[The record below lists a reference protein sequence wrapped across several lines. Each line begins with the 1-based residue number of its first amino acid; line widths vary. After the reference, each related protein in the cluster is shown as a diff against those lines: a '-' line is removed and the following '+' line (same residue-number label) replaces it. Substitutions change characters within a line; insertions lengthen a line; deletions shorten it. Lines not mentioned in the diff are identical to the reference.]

1 MPVVKPK
8 SVHETPERLINYIL
22 NPDKNEQMKFASGIC
37 CHADAETAYQEFKDL
52 FERYGRVKF
61 HKRSLSGDNKDDI
74 LMFHYIQSFK
84 PGECSPE
91 LAHKIGAEWAR
102 RVFGDKRP
110 VLISTHDDKH
120 HVHNHF
126 AVSVYDYNGN
136 RWYENKTSLRRCREV
151 SDKLA
156 IEYGLSVI
164 DQPEYH
170 SNQRYG
176 DWLHRKTGTSWKV
189 KLTNDIDRLIMDS
202 SVNSVDDLVDK
213 LKAKGYEVRRRKYIS
228 IRAPRGKHFI
238 RSLKLGDG
246 YSLEALMYRIIN
258 RDTVMS
264 ATALS
269 KYEGIQYKYALCLRE
284 IQMMLYRKKENTL
297 RATYNDLLRSSEL
310 LCFLVNNHI
319 SDDEQF
325 KEFVSAA
332 DEKFRESEGKQA
344 DIVRRCGFEE
354 KLIADSKRF
363 LELWRNDE
371 RMPEETEELEN
382 YRVLIDYGI
391 YKPGEVDRHRGKL
404 KKLREELAEVTS
416 ETEELKAERKTASDN
431 YRYYLEQMQGDLGMI
446 LKRKRAEQEERQ
458 KDHRDIAEID
468 RTQEEPQEYRD
479 SLRRST
485 EAR

>member
-1 MPVVKPK
+1 MPVVKPI
-8 SVHETPERLINYIL
+8 SVHETPQRLIKYIL
-22 NPDKNEQMKFASGIC
+22 NPDKNEEMKFATGIC
-37 CHADAETAYQEFKDL
+37 CHADPDTAFEEFREIFNVFADKNFYKRAL
-52 FERYGRVKF
+52 EKKEREE
-61 HKRSLSGDNKDDI
+61 I
-74 LMFHYIQSFK
+74 LLFHYVQSFK

-91 LAHKIGAEWAR
+91 LAHRIGVEWAR
-102 RVFGDKRP
+102 RVFGDNRP
-110 VLISTHDDKH
+110 VLVSTHDDRSH
-120 HVHNHF
+120 IHNHF
-126 AVSVYDYNGN
+126 AVSVFDYDGK
-136 RWYENKTSLRRCREV
+136 RWYSNKKTLRRCREI

-156 IEYGLSVI
+156 KEYGLSVI
-164 DQPEYH
+164 DVPKRKSH
-170 SNQRYG
+170 QRYG
-176 DWLHRKTGTSWKV
+176 DWLHRKNGTSWKV

-238 RSLKLGDG
+238 RSFRLGDG

-297 RATYNDLLRSSEL
+297 RATYNDLLRSSDL

-325 KEFVSAA
+325 KEFVSVA

-363 LELWRNDE
+363 LELWRKDE
-371 RMPEETEELEN
+371 RAPEETEELEN

-391 YKPGEVDRHRGKL
+391 YKPGEVGRHRGKL
-404 KKLREELAEVTS
+404 KKLREELEEVTS
-416 ETEELKAERKTASDN
+416 ETEELKAERKTAADN

-446 LKRKRAEQEERQ
+446 LKRKRAEQEQRR
-458 KDHRDIAEID
+458 KDHRDITEID
-468 RTQEEPQEYRD
+468 RTHAEPQEYRD
-479 SLRRST
+479 SLRQRT

>member
-8 SVHETPERLINYIL
+8 SVHETPERLIKYIL
-22 NPDKNEQMKFASGIC
+22 DPDKNEKMKFAKGIR
-37 CHADAETAYQEFKDL
+37 CHPDAATAYDEFKEIYSR
-52 FERYGRVKF
+52 FSTKEF
-61 HKRSLSGDNKDDI
+61 HKKARSDEQKDDI
-74 LMFHYIQSFK
+74 LLFHYIQSFK
-84 PGECSPE
+84 PGECTAE
-91 LAHKIGAEWAR
+91 LAHKIGVEWAR
-102 RVFGDKRP
+102 RVFGDDRP
-110 VLISTHDDKH
+110 VLISTHDDKL

-126 AVSVYDYNGN
+126 AVSVYDINGK
-136 RWYENKTSLRRCREV
+136 RWYENKTSLRRCREI

-164 DQPEYH
+164 DKPEYH

-189 KLTNDIDRLIMDS
+189 KLANDIDRLIMDS

-238 RSLKLGDG
+238 RSLRLGDG

-264 ATALS
+264 PAAVS

-371 RMPEETEELEN
+371 RTPEETEELEN
-382 YRVLIDYGI
+382 YRVLIDYGV

-416 ETEELKAERKTASDN
+416 ETEELKAERKTAADN

-446 LKRKRAEQEERQ
+446 FKRKRAEQEERQ
-458 KDHRDIAEID
+458 KDHRDIEEID